1 MLVVVLGAAGKL
13 GREVVRALA
22 ERGYPVRAV
31 VRRPPDSAFGSPIEV
46 RLADARHKTQV
57 SAAIAGADVVVN
69 TIGGGTLRKNDVES
83 RTTAIAVGAAQEVT
97 VKRYIAIS
105 AAMVALDWKFFKYV
119 LRPLVF
125 RNILAEHLRVEGIV
139 KATGLEWTIV
149 RPPRLTSGPPKGYLA
164 SLQLLRSAFSAARA
178 DVAAFI
184 ADEIEK
190 NAYVREAVFVASSST
205 GRGVTREPH
214 DFGKVEKDLEER
226 NE

>member
-1 MLVVVLGAAGKL
+1 MVRVVVLGAAGQL
-13 GREVVRALA
+13 GREVVRAL
-22 ERGYPVRAV
+22 GLHVHSVRAV
-31 VRRPPDSAFGSPIEV
+31 VRRPPDAALDSSIEV
-46 RLADARHKTQV
+46 RIADARDKTQV
-57 SAAIAGADVVVN
+57 CAAISGADVVVN

-83 RTTAIAVGAAQEVT
+83 STTAIAVAAAQEVS

-164 SLQLLRSAFSAARA
+164 SRQLLRSAFSAARA

-205 GRGVTREPH
+205 GRGVTREPQ
-214 DFGKVEKDLEER
+214 DFGKVEK
-226 NE
+226 